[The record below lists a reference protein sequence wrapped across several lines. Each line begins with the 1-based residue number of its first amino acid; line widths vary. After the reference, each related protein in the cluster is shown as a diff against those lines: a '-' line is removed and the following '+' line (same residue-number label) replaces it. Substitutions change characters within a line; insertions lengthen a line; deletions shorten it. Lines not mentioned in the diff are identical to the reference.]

1 MISFEKF
8 KSLRLAIWL
17 VAVPMLVALLYY
29 AIFAVDRYASS
40 ALVVVRQTDESQA
53 ATVPGLAM
61 LMGGVNPTSREETLF
76 LTEYIK
82 SPDMMNELEERLHWT
97 KRYSEQWRDPFF
109 WISANAD
116 AETRLAYYQR
126 IVQPHFDEITGLLRV
141 EVQAFDPKLAQDMLA
156 VILQSSEAFVNE
168 ISHRI
173 ARDHMKFAADELLK
187 ARRLYEEKQHLL
199 LAFQNKYGVLDAQAS
214 AESRAGIITQIETS
228 LSQERATLN
237 GLVAT
242 LSPNSPQ
249 VRQQRNRIAALE
261 EQLKAEQRRL
271 VSSQGDEKMNLL
283 AAEYRNLTIDASVA
297 EEAYKLA
304 ITAQQ
309 NARIEA
315 TRKIRSLVT
324 VATPNLPERAA
335 YPEALYNLITI
346 LIILGLLY
354 GIARFIITTIED
366 HRD

>member
-8 KSLRLAIWL
+8 KSIRLAIWL
-17 VAVPMLVALLYY
+17 VAIPMLLALIYY
-29 AIFAVDRYASS
+29 SVLAVDRYASS

-76 LTEYIK
+76 LTEFIK
-82 SPDMMNELEERLHWT
+82 SPDMMNELEKRLQWVE
-97 KRYSEQWRDPFF
+97 KYSKQWRDPFF
-109 WISANAD
+109 WISADSD

-126 IVQPHFDEITGLLRV
+126 IVQPHFDDVTGLLRV
-141 EVQAFDPKLAQDMLA
+141 EVQAFDPKLAQEMLNI
-156 VILQSSEAFVNE
+156 ILSSSENFVNE

-187 ARRLYEEKQHLL
+187 ARQLYDQKQHLL
-199 LAFQNKYGVLDAQAS
+199 LDFQNKYGVLDAQAS
-214 AESRAGIITQIETS
+214 AQSRADIISQIEAS
-228 LSQERATLN
+228 LSQERANLN
-237 GLVAT
+237 GLTAT

-249 VRQQRNRIAALE
+249 VRQQRNRIAAME
-261 EQLKAEQRRL
+261 AQLKAEQRRL
-271 VSSQGDEKMNLL
+271 VSAQGDDKMNLL

-324 VATPNLPERAA
+324 VATPNLPERPA
-335 YPEALYNLITI
+335 YPEALYNLLTI
-346 LIILGLLY
+346 LIVLGLLY